1 MRHFTVRRSKYTI
14 GLGLGLLLASPL
26 AHGEASNKGNFIADP
41 TNGCKVWDPHPLAGE
56 TVNWSGDCIQGLAQG
71 AGTVLWS
78 RDGKPFE
85 KDEGSWDQGRQSGR
99 GSQDW
104 GSGRYEGELAG
115 GEPSGHGI
123 MMLQT
128 SRYEG
133 EFRNGKPNGEGTAT
147 NLQGV
152 YKGRWKDGCLAQ
164 GKQTITFAVPS
175 SSCH

>member
-1 MRHFTVRRSKYTI
+1 MRSKCTM
-14 GLGLGLLLASPL
+14 GLLLGLLLSPPPAHCQASK
-26 AHGEASNKGNFIADP
+26 AGDFISDP
-41 TNGCKVWDPHPLAGE
+41 KSGCKVWDPHPLAGE
-56 TVNWSGDCIQGLAQG
+56 TVSWSGDCIKGLANG

-85 KDEGSWDQGRQSGR
+85 KDEGSWDHGRQSGR
-99 GSQDW
+99 GNQDW
-104 GSGRYEGELAG
+104 VSGRYEGELSG
-115 GEPSGHGI
+115 GESSGHGV
-123 MMLQT
+123 MMLQS

-133 EFRNGKPNGEGTAT
+133 EFRNGKPSGEGTAT

-152 YKGRWKDGCLAQ
+152 YKGRWKDGCLTQ

>member
-1 MRHFTVRRSKYTI
+1 M
-14 GLGLGLLLASPL
+14 LLLGLLLNSLP
-26 AHGEASNKGNFIADP
+26 AHGETRSTGDFVADP
-41 TNGCKVWDPHPLAGE
+41 RSGCKVWDPHPLAGE
-56 TVNWSGDCIQGLAQG
+56 TASWSGECAGGLAQG
-71 AGTVLWS
+71 NGTVLWS
-78 RDGKPFE
+78 RDGQPFE
-85 KDEGSWDQGRQSGR
+85 KDEGRWDQGRQSGR
-99 GSQDW
+99 GTQDW
-104 GSGRYEGELAG
+104 RSGRYEGELSA
-115 GEPSGHGI
+115 GEPTGHGI

-152 YKGRWKDGCLAQ
+152 YKGRWKDGCLTQ

>member
-1 MRHFTVRRSKYTI
+1 MKQSRYMM
-14 GLGLGLLLASPL
+14 GLLLALLLGSPS
-26 AHGEASNKGNFIADP
+26 AHGEASNMGNFIADP
-41 TNGCKVWDPHPLAGE
+41 RNGCRVWDPHPLAGE
-56 TVNWSGDCIQGLAQG
+56 TVSWSGDCTEGLAQG

-85 KDEGSWDQGRQSGR
+85 KDEGIWDQGRQSGR
-99 GSQDW
+99 GTQDW

-147 NLQGV
+147 NLHGV
-152 YKGRWKDGCLAQ
+152 YKGRWKDGCLTK